1 MVNESEIYGCHCTK
15 IIIYP
20 EKMLRIY
27 YDHWWWN
34 VTDGATV
41 IEWVANFRQK
51 FCNVLVIEHKCS
63 DSLPIDWALNY
74 KRESTKNPRYNQLH
88 TNNLWK
94 SLSSPFLSNIFLLTN
109 LSNEGGLVDW
119 LTPHRRVTLPPSS
132 FCKFSIYR
140 DNPIHNIVHLL
151 RRGAQL
157 LVFSIINGIY
167 HQLTLFSLISLQIG
181 GLKLD
186 GPREKTIGPTIISSI
201 FFLIFTLPFSIL
213 LIFTPTNQTLSDAY
227 IILLYHNLENTKSKT
242 RKQREESLP

>member
-1 MVNESEIYGCHCTK
+1 MIHCPLIGHSTIK
-15 IIIYP
+15 EKAPKTQDITNYTQIIY
-20 EKMLRIY
+20 EN
-27 YDHWWWN
+27 HS
-34 VTDGATV
+34 
-41 IEWVANFRQK
+41 
-51 FCNVLVIEHKCS
+51 LVHF
-63 DSLPIDWALNY
+63 
-74 KRESTKNPRYNQLH
+74 
-88 TNNLWK
+88 
-94 SLSSPFLSNIFLLTN
+94 FLISFSLTN
-109 LSNEGGLVDW
+109 LSNEGGLADW

-140 DNPIHNIVHLL
+140 DNPIHSIVHLL

-157 LVFSIINGIY
+157 LVFSVINGIY

-213 LIFTPTNQTLSDAY
+213 LIFTPTNQTLSDAH

-242 RKQREESLP
+242 RKQKEESLP

>member
-1 MVNESEIYGCHCTK
+1 MIHCPLIGHSTIK
-15 IIIYP
+15 EKAPKTQDITNYTQIIY
-20 EKMLRIY
+20 EN
-27 YDHWWWN
+27 HS
-34 VTDGATV
+34 
-41 IEWVANFRQK
+41 
-51 FCNVLVIEHKCS
+51 LVHF
-63 DSLPIDWALNY
+63 
-74 KRESTKNPRYNQLH
+74 
-88 TNNLWK
+88 
-94 SLSSPFLSNIFLLTN
+94 FLISFSLTN
-109 LSNEGGLVDW
+109 LSNEGGLADW
-119 LTPHRRVTLPPSS
+119 LTPHRCVTLPPSS

-140 DNPIHNIVHLL
+140 DNPIHSIVHLL

-213 LIFTPTNQTLSDAY
+213 LIFTPTNQTLGDAH

-242 RKQREESLP
+242 RKQKEESLP